1 LLKTNKSK
9 INPEKAVYQS
19 PKKAKVLKGQEN
31 KMINKKDKN
40 LNEEVGVKQSLKEE
54 GRLKNSQNLLKKKL
68 KIRKTKTKL
77 INLQSQEKEEDQ
89 SQ

>member
-1 LLKTNKSK
+1 MFQ
-9 INPEKAVYQS
+9 P

-54 GRLKNSQNLLKKKL
+54 GQLKNSQNLLKKKL

-89 SQ
+89 NQ

>member
-1 LLKTNKSK
+1 MLKTNKSK

-54 GRLKNSQNLLKKKL
+54 G
-68 KIRKTKTKL
+68 
-77 INLQSQEKEEDQ
+77 
-89 SQ
+89 

>member
-1 LLKTNKSK
+1 MLKINKSK
-9 INPEKAVYQS
+9 INQEKVVFQP

-40 LNEEVGVKQSLKEE
+40 LNEEVVVKQSLKEE
-54 GRLKNSQNLLKKKL
+54 GQLKNSLNLLKKKL

-89 SQ
+89 NQ